1 MLEAHLFESTP
12 SIISVGK
19 RCIDMGYSF
28 AWNAGCMPI
37 LTCPSGRAVTLDVI
51 NNVPY
56 LPHGDTQF
64 VSPTLDDGE
73 PIPAMQAPG
82 VACRG
87 VGANEAPRCEPVL
100 ASENSSQDTW
110 RTERSGHIVKEH
122 RLPRR
127 AKFVPTGS
135 DCPVRVDKL
144 TNYRKTVILM
154 GLPMRC
160 WLMLCGSC
168 LKGISMR

>member
-1 MLEAHLFESTP
+1 M
-12 SIISVGK
+12 
-19 RCIDMGYSF
+19 DMGYSF

-37 LTCPSGRAVTLDVI
+37 LTCASGRAVTLDVI

-64 VSPTLDDGE
+64 VSPTLDDGG
-73 PIPAMQAPG
+73 PIPAMPAPG
-82 VACRG
+82 VPYRG
-87 VGANEAPRCEPVL
+87 VEADEEPRSEPVL

-127 AKFVPTGS
+127 AKFMPIDV
-135 DCPVRVDKL
+135 DCPVS
-144 TNYRKTVILM
+144 N
-154 GLPMRC
+154 
-160 WLMLCGSC
+160 
-168 LKGISMR
+168 